1 MYLLQLQNKNQQL
14 IFHIFKEDKQKKK
27 FQKKIQQKGI
37 SQYQLVEDSVIKID
51 DQKATIIDAI
61 SDQEALHLISQLGFY
76 SKVKSKCKHF
86 QELIKKHRLYFC
98 TGLSIILSIIQLVLY
113 FNLKSQRC
121 PYSTDDK
128 CGKLFLIPSLPKWV
142 PMILFNCSVA
152 IAQMHMFIQRSTST
166 RIVTIY
172 GMLQSIYLFCFNDHT
187 INLHIY
193 IGAMNALHIVFILIF
208 SIVYFFVR
216 GWLVLYRR
224 YQKKWIVF
232 SFAFLLVL
240 LCYFYFNNLA
250 TSCDYWSQGINGQIE
265 EKQGV
270 CSVTVPDY
278 CWYKITH
285 HCQDFS
291 LLLDGCDSEFATQKT
306 KETTDK
312 FFSASVGDSRY
323 IGFANLNQHSE
334 LDRTDERMQQ
344 TVFNSA
350 KSYNTILEAEIDKH
364 DVIFDRQEQKYL
376 INVQFN
382 KTLSEERKKI
392 AKQLKEKPITK
403 NVLLIFIDAVSRQS
417 MHLKLPQTV
426 KWFEQNAQ
434 QNSYQKDNQTKQAD
448 QNKSQS
454 FEFYRFNSLKP
465 FTFDNLQTFFYGKSV
480 RDVKLP
486 ENKKLVPLI
495 ENAKKQG
502 YVTGHTSDYCQTI
515 SLGIDEE
522 TMDIMKSVRYD
533 HETQSYACDPNYYDP
548 ESIFSLT
555 KGPYSLVRRCL
566 YGKAMAE
573 YPLEYA
579 KNFWQK
585 YKDSQKVFHLEF
597 LYGHEGSG
605 EVINHLD
612 QYLSQFLNDMSNSG
626 LLKDTTVIMFNDHGL
641 HMQGLFYIL
650 KLKSVFIE
658 INLPGLFINIPPEV
672 NEKYGNQIAQN
683 QQNLVTIYNL
693 HHFFNRLIYGKNYPY
708 AQHSLFSSLD
718 HQQTCQQMSI
728 ENTYCSCK

>member
-1 MYLLQLQNKNQQL
+1 M
-14 IFHIFKEDKQKKK
+14 KQK
-27 FQKKIQQKGI
+27 GLT
-37 SQYQLVEDSVIKID
+37 QYQLVEESLMKID
-51 DQKATIIDAI
+51 DQKAVNIDTIN
-61 SDQEALHLISQLGFY
+61 DQENISLPSEQGLC
-76 SKVKSKCKHF
+76 SKVKSKFKDFH
-86 QELIKKHRLYFC
+86 ELIKKHKLYVC
-98 TGLSIILSIIQLVLY
+98 TGLSITLSIIQLIFY

-128 CGKLFLIPSLPKWV
+128 CGKQFLIPSLPIWV
-142 PMILFNCSVA
+142 PMILFNCCVY
-152 IAQMHMFIQRSTST
+152 IAQMHMFIERSTTT

-193 IGAMNALHIVFILIF
+193 IGAMNALHIVFSIIF

-216 GWLVLYRR
+216 GWLEMYRR
-224 YQKKWIVF
+224 LKKKWVIF
-232 SFAFLLVL
+232 SLAFFLILVSH
-240 LCYFYFNNLA
+240 FYFNKLSS
-250 TSCDYWSQGINGQIE
+250 SCDYWSQGINGQIE
-265 EKQGV
+265 EIEGV
-270 CSVTVPDY
+270 CSVPVPSL

-285 HCQDFS
+285 HWQDFS
-291 LLLDGCDSEFATQKT
+291 LLLDGCDSEPGT
-306 KETTDK
+306 KETQEVTTK
-312 FFSASVGDSRY
+312 FFSTSVGDSRY
-323 IGFANLNQHSE
+323 IGFTNLNQHSE

-350 KSYNTILEAEIDKH
+350 KGYNTALEAEIDKH

-382 KTLSEERKKI
+382 KTLSNERKKI
-392 AKQLKEKPITK
+392 AEELNEKPMTK
-403 NVLLIFIDAVSRQS
+403 NILLIFIDAVSRQS
-417 MHLKLPQTV
+417 MHLKMPKTV

-434 QNSYQKDNQTKQAD
+434 QHSYKKSNQTKFAEE
-448 QNKSQS
+448 NKSQS

-465 FTFDNLQTFFYGKSV
+465 FTFDNLQTFFYGKSL
-480 RDVKLP
+480 RDVILP
-486 ENKKLVPLI
+486 ENEKLVPLI

-522 TMDIMKSVRYD
+522 SMNQMKSVRYD

-548 ESIFSLT
+548 DSTFSLT

-566 YGKAMAE
+566 YGKALAE

-585 YKDSQKVFHLEF
+585 YQDNQKVFHLEF

-612 QYLSQFLNDMSNSG
+612 QYLSQFLNDMSKSG

-650 KLKSVFIE
+650 KLQSVFIE
-658 INLPGLFINIPPEV
+658 INLPGLFINIPPEI

-693 HHFFNRLIYGKNYPY
+693 HHFFKHLIYGENYPY
-708 AQHSLFSSLD
+708 AQHSLFSPLD
-718 HQQTCQQMSI
+718 HQKTCQQMSI
-728 ENTYCSCK
+728 QDNSHCSCK